1 MKFDFQDNAN
11 LIMAFSMA
19 MGWSDGESKMQKL
32 LNVPDIDNPTSS
44 MLTPQ
49 ASSMLQRA
57 PILAIGTLDDQKRPW
72 TAVWGGSP
80 GFSEPIGG
88 NFVGTRTLVDSKH
101 DPVVQA
107 LLGGAP
113 KNMTMQP
120 KDGGKMLSGLVIDLV
135 TRKRVKIG
143 GKMIAVTVR
152 EVDIESENDAEL
164 PADAPKTQNQVQLVT
179 KIEESL
185 GNCPKY
191 LNQYE
196 FKSAMVTPSLV
207 SEGPSLGPEGRALID
222 KADMFFLSSATA
234 TDMDTNHRG
243 GPPGFVRI
251 ISPTCIIYPE
261 YSGNRFYQSLG
272 NMYHNPVIG
281 MTFPDYETG
290 DVLYTTG
297 TAKILVGEDAAQIMP
312 GANLAVKVDFTDTRF
327 VSQGLA
333 FRGERKPNG
342 ASPYNPLLRTLASEG
357 GKGSLSTSGSR
368 QTAKLVKKE
377 LLTPTIGRFT
387 FSVAD
392 GLAYEP
398 GQWLA
403 LSFANELKQEYRHM
417 DNSDPRSLNDDLVRT
432 FTISSFPSA
441 KQEDNKEF
449 QMTIR
454 SLGTATNYLFKQ
466 PADSSLKL
474 PILGVGGDFIIAQDE
489 TEKQNGDNAAP
500 LLPFIAS
507 GVGLTPLLGQL
518 PNLTLSP
525 SKFIFL
531 WTIRAADLDFVV
543 DTLSRYEGLAAVTTM
558 YITGCK
564 DGEEELVKTKIEELG
579 ARVETRRLSK
589 EDLDAVGAEKW
600 YLCAGKGFK
609 EQVLGWLKGKEVE
622 HEDFG
627 F

>member
-1 MKFDFQDNAN
+1 
-11 LIMAFSMA
+11 MAFSMA
-19 MGWSDGESKMQKL
+19 MGWSDGELKMQKL

-57 PILAIGTLDDQKRPW
+57 PLLAIGTLDGQGRPW
-72 TAVWGGSP
+72 TALWGGTP

-101 DPVVQA
+101 DPVVHA
-107 LLGGAP
+107 LLGSSP

-120 KDGGKMLSGLVIDLV
+120 KDGGKMLSGLAIDLV
-135 TRKRVKIG
+135 TRKRMKLG
-143 GKMIAVTVR
+143 GKMIAATVR
-152 EVDIESENDAEL
+152 EVDIESEADAEL

-196 FKSAMVTPSLV
+196 FRPAMATPSLV
-207 SEGPSLGPEGRALID
+207 SEGPSLGSEGRALID

-234 TDMDTNHRG
+234 SDMDTNHRG

-272 NMYHNPVIG
+272 NLYHNPLIG

-297 TAKILVGEDAAQIMP
+297 TAEILVGEDAAQMMP
-312 GANLAVKVDFTDTRF
+312 GANLAVKINFTDTRF
-327 VSQGLA
+327 VAKGLT

-357 GKGSLSTSGSR
+357 NKASLFSSASH

-387 FSVAD
+387 FSVSD

-398 GQWLA
+398 GQWMA
-403 LSFANELKQEYRHM
+403 LSFADELKQGYRHM

-432 FTISSFPSA
+432 FTISSFPSP
-441 KQEDNKEF
+441 KQEENQEF
-449 QMTIR
+449 HMTIR
-454 SLGTATNYLFKQ
+454 SLGSATDFLFKQ
-466 PADSSLKL
+466 SADSKLEL
-474 PILGVGGDFIIAQDE
+474 PILGVGGDFVIEQGEAE
-489 TEKQNGDNAAP
+489 RKNGDHAGA
-500 LLPFIAS
+500 LLPFVAS

-518 PNLTLSP
+518 PTLNLDP
-525 SKFIFL
+525 EKFIFI

-543 DTLSRYEGLAAVTTM
+543 DTLTRHDGLAAATTM
-558 YITGCK
+558 YVTGCAE
-564 DGEEELVKTKIEELG
+564 GEEADVRKKIEQLG
-579 ARVETRRLSK
+579 ARVETRRLAK
-589 EDLDAVGAEKW
+589 EDLVAVGAQKW

-622 HEDFG
+622 HEEFG